1 MENKSIKQYAKE
13 AKRRLKSGFWQN
25 HESEVEFGKQKAVS
39 EGVAVS
45 KVMEYYSDKRRRVV
59 NETLTSDDEKFYK
72 KVKRLLD
79 EHGEAGD
86 IIGRLTDKKQFAEM
100 TYEQRQRYLM
110 ELSSKYLTAL
120 ERYQKEQT
128 LIGIM

>member
-45 KVMEYYSDKRRRVV
+45 KVVEYYSDKRRRVV

-79 EHGEAGD
+79 EHGDAGD

-100 TYEQRQRYLM
+100 NYEQRQRYLM
-110 ELSSKYLTAL
+110 ELSNKYLTAL
-120 ERYQKEQT
+120 ERYQKEQS